1 MQNKDN
7 FLNNQLLIAT
17 PALDQGM
24 FKASVTYICQHDEE
38 MTAGPVACVFGP
50 QKRRRLANLRSE
62 RFLMGENLCSKC
74 YGHKSAC
81 ARA

>member
-24 FKASVTYICQHDEE
+24 FKASVTYICQHDEGG
-38 MTAGPVACVFGP
+38 A
-50 QKRRRLANLRSE
+50 
-62 RFLMGENLCSKC
+62 MGVIINRPSDLKIDELLNRTK
-74 YGHKSAC
+74 KNND
-81 ARA
+81 